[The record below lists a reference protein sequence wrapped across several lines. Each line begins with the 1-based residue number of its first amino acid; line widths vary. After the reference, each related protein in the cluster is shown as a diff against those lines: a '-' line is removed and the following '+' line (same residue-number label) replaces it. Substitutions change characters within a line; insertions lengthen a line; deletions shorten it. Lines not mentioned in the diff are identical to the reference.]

1 MSGSQLSVTATGTD
15 GNAIDQF
22 SLAPPPV
29 LSANGVVSV
38 GDLTPAIAPG
48 SLASIFGQNL
58 AVRPA
63 VASSFPLSNQLGGVS
78 VTANGQ
84 PVPVLYASPSQ
95 LNVQIPYEVS
105 GQVSLQVS
113 TPNGSSSTSLQ
124 VVPLTPSIIAVA
136 AQNALCT
143 PANPAQQSGSVIVYA
158 TGLGAAASPVPTGQ
172 AATAASP
179 MAAPVLVW
187 LGSIALRPTY
197 AGLAPG
203 LVGVSQINFV
213 VPASLQDGVY
223 FLRVTA
229 GTASSQPQSLSV
241 GVPDTTQ
248 NGRLTPVNLIGIT
261 TSR

>member
-1 MSGSQLSVTATGTD
+1 MD

-29 LSANGVVSV
+29 LSANGVVSA
-38 GDLTPAIAPG
+38 GDLNPAIAPG

-63 VASSFPLSNQLGGVS
+63 VAASFPLSNQLGGIS
-78 VTANGQ
+78 VTANGV

-105 GQVSLQVS
+105 GQVNLQVN
-113 TPNGSSSTSLQ
+113 TPNGSSFSSIQ
-124 VVPLTPSIIAVA
+124 VTPLAPSIIAVA
-136 AQNALCT
+136 VQNALCT
-143 PANPAQQSGSVIVYA
+143 PANPAQQSGSVIIYA
-158 TGLGAAASPVPTGQ
+158 TGLGPAASPVATGQ
-172 AATAASP
+172 AATVASP
-179 MAAPVLVW
+179 MVAPVEVW

-203 LVGVSQINFV
+203 LAGVSQINFV
-213 VPASLQDGVY
+213 IPASLQDGVY

-241 GVPDTTQ
+241 GAPVTTQ
-248 NGRLTPVNLIGIT
+248 NGRLTPVNLNGIT
-261 TSR
+261 ASLTTGVLTPSLF